1 MRNTSKVLQVSYFYE
16 KFKMKRIFYVIIGIV
31 IGILL
36 SLLYFEKQKNKTIHQ
51 QSNVILENIEKMN
64 KLVVT
69 EAYYNE
75 VFSYSDSDKYFFDMV
90 NFDKNAVLLVNA
102 RAQISYD
109 LSQLKIEVDS
119 IHKIIKIKEIPQEE
133 ITIIPDI
140 KYYDLQ
146 QSSFNSFTKEELNT
160 MNSKAIEQIK
170 SHIDLSDIR
179 KKAKERLLEELNNI
193 FVLSKVYD
201 WKVEEGDLQIIKHD
215 LKL

>member
-1 MRNTSKVLQVSYFYE
+1 M
-16 KFKMKRIFYVIIGIV
+16 MKRIFYVIIGIV

-64 KLVVT
+64 KLVVS
-69 EAYYNE
+69 EAYFNE